1 MRGYKERR
9 DYLRRDGFI
18 VNDRWMNSVRF
29 LENFSTTLF
38 KKNIV
43 SLCRHCFAFSSFF
56 FLFLFLLEN
65 FLNGKKTLSIYFL
78 FSFLYN
84 RLYIY
89 LKQLSNVTI
98 NQHTYVYTH
107 IYIFIKSRSWELIFE
122 QGDSVIS
129 TSHPFAFSDEM
140 VLTQNLYYY
149 YYIHIYI
156 YI

>member
-18 VNDRWMNSVRF
+18 VNDRQMNSVRF

-43 SLCRHCFAFSSFF
+43 SLCRHCFAFSSLF

-107 IYIFIKSRSWELIFE
+107 
-122 QGDSVIS
+122 
-129 TSHPFAFSDEM
+129 T
-140 VLTQNLYYY
+140 
-149 YYIHIYI
+149 YI
-156 YI
+156 YFYQIEIMRINLRTGGFGHFHEPSLRIFG